1 QPISF
6 IPVEKTDEVDEL
18 RERMLSG
25 EALSGIETLRLRK
38 DGSLVE
44 VVLSAAPV
52 YDSGGEIIRYM
63 AVTADISKRKLA
75 EEALRRERDFTS
87 TLIDSTAAL
96 VVVLDREGRLIRFNR
111 ACERLT
117 GYTFE
122 EVEGRPFFEIF
133 IEPDEVEPIRRALQR
148 VWAGDFPADN
158 ENHW

>member
-1 QPISF
+1 MIDASPLSIVEVDRDGKVTFWNPAAERLYGWSSTEVIGQPISF

-63 AVTADISKRKLA
+63 AVTADISKRKVA

-96 VVVLDREGRLIRFNR
+96 VVVLDREGR
-111 ACERLT
+111 
-117 GYTFE
+117 
-122 EVEGRPFFEIF
+122 
-133 IEPDEVEPIRRALQR
+133 
-148 VWAGDFPADN
+148 
-158 ENHW
+158 